1 MKQWFKDIVIVVLLI
16 VSFVIVLLK
25 VEHCNPIKNQIVGS
39 DTIMEYSSDTIW
51 SKDTLYV
58 YKKTPT
64 LTDSIFI
71 YNTDTSICNYIRE
84 YKDTIEDTNIVIFTD
99 DLIQGILIES
109 GFSYKLKI
117 PIKITDS
124 VTTTITK
131 TNIEKYSIS
140 VGALGSTKQLTPILI
155 FNKKDLY
162 LQGGYDIVN
171 KTPVLGI
178 GYKIFKR

>member
-1 MKQWFKDIVIVVLLI
+1 MKQWFKDIVIVILLI

-39 DTIMEYSSDTIW
+39 DTVMEYSSDTIW

-71 YNTDTSICNYIRE
+71 YNTDTSMCNYIRE

-99 DLIQGILIES
+99 DLIQGRLIES
-109 GFSYKLKI
+109 GLSYKLKI
-117 PIKITDS
+117 PVKIIDSVKITINNK
-124 VTTTITK
+124 IT
-131 TNIEKYSIS
+131 NKYSLYGG
-140 VGALGSTKQLTPILI
+140 VQLGYKSINPYID
-155 FNKKDLY
+155 FNKSKYQIGL
-162 LQGGYDIVN
+162 GYDIYN
-171 KTPVLGI
+171 KSPNIRL
-178 GYKIFKR
+178 GYKLYSK

>member
-1 MKQWFKDIVIVVLLI
+1 MKQWIKDLVVLGSL
-16 VSFVIVLLK
+16 FVCFIIVLHS
-25 VEHCNPIKNQIVGS
+25 VEKCKPIKPTTQLS
-39 DTIMEYSSDTIW
+39 DTTVIYSSDTIW
-51 SKDTLYV
+51 AKDTLYV
-58 YKKTPT
+58 YKKTPS

-71 YNTDTSICNYIRE
+71 YNTDSTMCNYIRE
-84 YKDTIEDTNIVIFTD
+84 YKDTIEDSNMVIFTD
-99 DLIQGILIES
+99 DLVQGRLIES

-117 PIKITDS
+117 PIKIIDS